1 MRNQKHSLRD
11 SSISFPLLKAF
22 EVIIPFLV
30 LGMGRQSCASGDVGS
45 LGECVPMTRGSSAKK
60 ESSQQRRWVCL
71 KMCQSC
77 VPSPLETE
85 AKALNQGVSTQLG
98 CSHCGLSVV
107 HLSGFFVVHPQLWPS
122 GLKLASSH
130 LCQHKTQH
138 CSAPEPGRHP
148 SFWSLQFMS
157 SSYFSIHFSYWTMT
171 HGCTISGF

>member
-1 MRNQKHSLRD
+1 MCSLA
-11 SSISFPLLKAF
+11 PLSGSCDTRACCTHQGRSWEDTLQRAGWA
-22 EVIIPFLV
+22 EVGYEGRAVSAAGHATGRAASPHPFA
-30 LGMGRQSCASGDVGS
+30 GG
-45 LGECVPMTRGSSAKK
+45 
-60 ESSQQRRWVCL
+60 
-71 KMCQSC
+71 
-77 VPSPLETE
+77 PLETE
-85 AKALNQGVSTQLG
+85 AEALNQGVSTQLG

-157 SSYFSIHFSYWTMT
+157 SS
-171 HGCTISGF
+171 